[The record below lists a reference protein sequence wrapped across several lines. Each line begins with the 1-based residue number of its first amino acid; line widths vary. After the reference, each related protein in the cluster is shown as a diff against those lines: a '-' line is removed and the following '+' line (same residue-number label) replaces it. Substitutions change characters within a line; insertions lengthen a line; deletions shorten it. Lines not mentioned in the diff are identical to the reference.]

1 MWPGGREHAEIKKE
15 SLCELSDSFRKDDIR
30 VVCIPEEEEGE
41 KEAEGLFKKII
52 AKNLQNLVKELDT
65 YVLEAKR
72 TPNYLN
78 AKRS

>member
-1 MWPGGREHAEIKKE
+1 M
-15 SLCELSDSFRKDDIR
+15 
-30 VVCIPEEEEGE
+30 CIPEEEEGE